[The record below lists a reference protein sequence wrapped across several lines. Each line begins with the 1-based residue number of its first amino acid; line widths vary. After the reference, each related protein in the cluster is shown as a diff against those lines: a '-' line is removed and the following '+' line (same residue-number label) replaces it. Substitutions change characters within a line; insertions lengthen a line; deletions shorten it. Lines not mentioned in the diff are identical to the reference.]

1 MCVCVCVCEHTY
13 EYLYRIYIT
22 FLNSS
27 SYFRHIRIR
36 TSKSK
41 FKMIT
46 THFLVHQWRRLILI
60 LSKHEKILEEKIQP
74 KGKSKIMQERI
85 QDLKNQI
92 KHFRLYLICV
102 RNIPEALLNAEA
114 RLNQLGLD
122 IYNTGNLSGV
132 DFSIK
137 IVKSLRFQLQHI
149 QHFPQRIK

>member
-1 MCVCVCVCEHTY
+1 
-13 EYLYRIYIT
+13 
-22 FLNSS
+22 
-27 SYFRHIRIR
+27 
-36 TSKSK
+36 
-41 FKMIT
+41 MIT

-137 IVKSLRFQLQHI
+137 IVKSLRFQHI

>member
-1 MCVCVCVCEHTY
+1 M
-13 EYLYRIYIT
+13 YLYLYLYLPT
-22 FLNSS
+22 FLNSYLS
-27 SYFRHIRIR
+27 FKHIH
-36 TSKSK
+36 TFK

-46 THFLVHQWRRLILI
+46 THFLVHQWQRLILI
-60 LSKHEKILEEKIQP
+60 LSKHEKIVEEKIQP
-74 KGKSKIMQERI
+74 KSKSKIMQERI
-85 QDLKNQI
+85 QDLKIQI

-137 IVKSLRFQLQHI
+137 IVKSFRFQHI
-149 QHFPQRIK
+149 

>member
-1 MCVCVCVCEHTY
+1 MCVCEHMY

-22 FLNSS
+22 FLNSN
-27 SYFRHIRIR
+27 SYFRHIR
-36 TSKSK
+36 TSK

-137 IVKSLRFQLQHI
+137 IVKSLRFQHI
-149 QHFPQRIK
+149 QHFSQRIK